1 MCFLSAFLL
10 LVLPN
15 GLSSR
20 AYTIRGRCGQFFS
33 WKLMCDDFLIY
44 LTHGAKIIQMTY
56 IPYSAQPPKLQVCL
70 AKRLFKSIV
79 IHYFFFVIKLPFLF
93 CQR

>member
-1 MCFLSAFLL
+1 MFSLCVSVIGTTEWFIF
-10 LVLPN
+10 
-15 GLSSR
+15 SR
-20 AYTIRGRCGQFFS
+20 AYIIRGRCGQFFS

-70 AKRLFKSIV
+70 AKRFFISSNSLF
-79 IHYFFFVIKLPFLF
+79 
-93 CQR
+93 